1 MAAIFDSYFIQLQ
14 EIVQQ
19 QDVDSEIQQK
29 MLDEERKRFLH
40 SFFFSYFFYRFA
52 QCQQQ
57 LFGSENASSN
67 LLWREIKVRNDV
79 LKMEKRVLMV
89 QAKWRGIKAR
99 KTWGKLV
106 RNTITRSRIAR

>member
-40 SFFFSYFFYRFA
+40 SFFFSYFFTDLHSVNNNCLGVKMRLQIY
-52 QCQQQ
+52 C
-57 LFGSENASSN
+57 GV
-67 LLWREIKVRNDV
+67 K
-79 LKMEKRVLMV
+79 LKLEMMF
-89 QAKWRGIKAR
+89 
-99 KTWGKLV
+99 
-106 RNTITRSRIAR
+106 